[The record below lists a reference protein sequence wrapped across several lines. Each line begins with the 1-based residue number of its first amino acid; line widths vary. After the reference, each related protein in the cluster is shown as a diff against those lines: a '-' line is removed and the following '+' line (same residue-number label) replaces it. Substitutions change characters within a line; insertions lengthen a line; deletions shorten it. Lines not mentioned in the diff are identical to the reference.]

1 MNREDLKFID
11 ELKKSKELLDRDLR
25 KVEQTNKL
33 QAEQI
38 KKLDS
43 EIREYEKDIS
53 DKNRELD
60 KMKK

>member
-53 DKNRELD
+53 DKNRVKYYLY
-60 KMKK
+60 